1 MIFLWK
7 ANFLKRLTLVCR
19 SKLQTR
25 LVDSCEVSV
34 VAFIASLYKLFKISS
49 SLPIESFFFVRIS
62 LPLPSGKLRILLCI
76 SAASAASSTST
87 SSASWFPY
95 RMLYRMS
102 WLNSTVSCGTTPI
115 CFWRETCVTWTGKSN
130 KGVTLSLQKRA
141 Y

>member
-1 MIFLWK
+1 MIFLWI

-34 VAFIASLYKLFKISS
+34 VAFIASLYMYILFNFLKFP
-49 SLPIESFFFVRIS
+49 LHFPQKVFFFVRIS

-115 CFWRETCVTWTGKSN
+115 CFWRETCVTWTGE
-130 KGVTLSLQKRA
+130 
-141 Y
+141 